1 MRRRLFLS
9 PQNRAAAVTSPFYTA
24 EHICTLLDYDGCIRA
39 VRQAM
44 ADFTAS
50 AKPQPLRSI
59 LPVGPDK
66 LFALM
71 PGTLANSDGIGAK
84 IITAFGDPDHPG
96 RSAHRGVTVL
106 FDAETGAVSCI
117 ADAGEITHIRT
128 AAASAVATDALARP
142 DATRLAIFGCGAQ
155 ARTHVHAL
163 SRVRKLEEVRIWG
176 RSLETAKGFAAR
188 MAEETG
194 LQIVAYES
202 GEAAARDVDIIC
214 TVTGSPTPVLL
225 RDWVANGTHINAVG
239 SSYAG
244 PVEVDTALVA
254 ASRYIADSRASAEAA
269 AAELIV
275 AREAGI
281 LGNDHIC
288 GEIGE
293 VLLGRIPGRTSVDEI
308 TFYKSL
314 GHVVQD
320 LAATRYLH
328 ARATG
333 APFPTGGLAP

>member
-1 MRRRLFLS
+1 MT
-9 PQNRAAAVTSPFYTA
+9 PAFYTPEQVRA
-24 EHICTLLDYDGCIRA
+24 LLDYDGCIKA
-39 VRQAM
+39 VRKAM

-50 AKPQPLRSI
+50 AAPQPLRSI
-59 LPVGPDK
+59 VPVGPEK

-71 PGTLANSDGIGAK
+71 PGTLAHSEGLGAK
-84 IITAFGDPDHPG
+84 IITAFGDPERPG

-106 FDAETGAVSCI
+106 FDADTGELSCV

-128 AAASAVATDALARP
+128 AAASAVATDVLARP

-155 ARTHVHAL
+155 AESHIHAL
-163 SRVRKLEEVRIWG
+163 SRVRQLEEVRVWG
-176 RSLETAKGFAAR
+176 RSLETATSFAAR
-188 MAEETG
+188 MAAETG
-194 LQIVAYES
+194 LHIVAYGN

-214 TVTGSPTPVLL
+214 TVTGSTTPVLL

-275 AREAGI
+275 ARDAGI
-281 LGNDHIC
+281 LGNDHIR

-293 VLLGRIPGRTSVDEI
+293 VLLGRVPGRTSVDEI

-333 APFPTGGLAP
+333 APSSTGELAP